1 MTKTKIGDFEEAIPD
16 AARMIGNLRDLDYTF
31 ETAIADLIDNSI
43 TADAQNVEIIVNFE
57 GANSSVVVLD
67 DGSGMTDDIHKDAMR
82 LGSITRSYGSSD
94 LGKYGLGLKLASISQ
109 GKKLTVATK
118 SKESKDIL
126 VRRIDVDEIL
136 ASNSWKHVKKLDP
149 SSLPENVI
157 VALSK
162 GSGTAVIIE
171 NLDRVF
177 LVNDPSGD
185 YINKRLLELVENTER
200 HLAMVFHRYI
210 DPNFNFVNNVS
221 MKICGN
227 RIQAWDPFCRSEPGT
242 VSLEESQ
249 IDFKGNIIYWN
260 SFVVPSK
267 REFSNDGAWS
277 LAGGIKG
284 WNEQQ
289 GFYLYR
295 ANRLISSGGWLG
307 LRKRDEHTKL
317 ARVSLDFPS
326 DLDEEFKLN
335 ISKMKIQLPSA
346 LKKQIEPLM
355 LSVIREADQRYRT
368 SASKSKPPTGKVT
381 KIERPEAPPVNNFDG
396 SNHDLPNSEDPSNKP
411 IVKSDELE
419 ISSALVEVASKIG
432 LLDELHQI
440 RDHLI
445 ERYPVLAQKIG
456 WD

>member
-1 MTKTKIGDFEEAIPD
+1 MTKTKIGEFEEAIPD

-43 TADAQNVEIIVNFE
+43 TANAHNVEIIVNFE

-67 DGSGMTDDIHKDAMR
+67 DGSGMTDEIHKDAMR

-118 SKESKDIL
+118 SNESPEIL

-136 ASNSWKHVKKLDP
+136 VSNSWKHVKKLDP
-149 SSLPENVI
+149 NILPENVI
-157 VALSK
+157 AALSK
-162 GSGTAVIIE
+162 GTGTAVIIE

-200 HLAMVFHRYI
+200 HLAMVFHRYL
-210 DPNFNFVNNVS
+210 DPTFIGVNKVS

-227 RIQAWDPFCRSEPGT
+227 RIQAWDPFCKSEPGT

-249 IDFKGNIIYWN
+249 IDFKGNIIYWK
-260 SFVVPSK
+260 SYVVPSK

-355 LSVIREADQRYRT
+355 LQVIREADQRYRT

-381 KIERPEAPPVNNFDG
+381 KTDAPQIPPVNKFDE
-396 SNHDLPNSEDPSNKP
+396 SNDESPSAEESGKQP
-411 IVKSDELE
+411 IIKSDEPD

-432 LLDELHQI
+432 LIQELNQI
-440 RDHLI
+440 KDHLVQQ
-445 ERYPVLAQKIG
+445 YPVLAKKIG
-456 WD
+456 WE

>member
-1 MTKTKIGDFEEAIPD
+1 MAKTMIGEFEEAIPD

-31 ETAIADLIDNSI
+31 ETAIADLIDNSVS
-43 TADAQNVEIIVNFE
+43 ASAQNIEILVNFK
-57 GANSSVVVLD
+57 GPNSSVVVLD
-67 DGSGMTDDIHKDAMR
+67 DGAGMSDDVHKDAMR
-82 LGSITRSYGSSD
+82 LGSIARTYGSSD

-118 SKESKDIL
+118 TSDSEEIL

-136 ASNSWKHVKKLDP
+136 ANNSWKHVKKLDP
-149 SSLPENVI
+149 KILPENI
-157 VALSK
+157 YAALSV

-185 YINKRLLELVENTER
+185 YINKRLLELVEDTER

-210 DPNFNFVNNVS
+210 DPRESDVKKIS

-227 RIQAWDPFCRSEPGT
+227 VIKAWDPFCANEPST
-242 VSLEESQ
+242 VSLQGSQ

-260 SFVVPSK
+260 SYVLPSK
-267 REFSNDGAWS
+267 REFSGDGSWQQ
-277 LAGGIKG
+277 AGGIKG
-284 WNEQQ
+284 WNDQQ

-307 LRKRDEHTKL
+307 MRKRDEHIKL

-335 ISKMKIQLPSA
+335 ISKMKVQLPSA
-346 LKKQIEPLM
+346 LKKQLEPLM
-355 LSVIREADQRYRT
+355 LQVIREADQRYRS
-368 SASKSKPPTGKVT
+368 SASKVKPPLAKAA
-381 KIERPEAPPVNNFDG
+381 KIETQDVPPVSEVGQLSKELLG
-396 SNHDLPNSEDPSNKP
+396 SKAPTTHPFAPIEEQDLT
-411 IVKSDELE
+411 
-419 ISSALVEVASKIG
+419 SALLEVASKIG
-432 LLDELHQI
+432 LRDELMQI
-440 RDHLI
+440 KDQFV
-445 ERYPVLAQKIG
+445 VLHPLLAKKLG
-456 WD
+456 WS